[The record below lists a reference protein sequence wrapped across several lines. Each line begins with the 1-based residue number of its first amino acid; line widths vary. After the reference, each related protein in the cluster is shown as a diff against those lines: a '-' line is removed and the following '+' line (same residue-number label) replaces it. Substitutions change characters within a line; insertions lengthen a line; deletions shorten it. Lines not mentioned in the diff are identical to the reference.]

1 MPRLNSVMLC
11 PKARA
16 NDGSRLDPNNS
27 STIATI
33 RMIFQVKP
41 TLLCRAMAKQIT
53 RRPAR
58 TYHQFYKMAAGRQTR
73 QRKLDAPPS
82 CDFSGKSASETPATD
97 RSEDFAAMTGGYR

>member
-16 NDGSRLDPNNS
+16 NDGSRLEPNNS
-27 STIATI
+27 NTIATI

-41 TLLCRAMAKQIT
+41 TLLCRAVAKRIS

-58 TYHQFYKMAAGRQTR
+58 TYHQFYKMVAGRQTPP
-73 QRKLDAPPS
+73 RKPEARPS
-82 CDFSGKSASETPATD
+82 CDFSGKSALESPPSD
-97 RSEDFAAMTGGYR
+97 HSEDFSAMSGSYR

>member
-16 NDGSRLDPNNS
+16 NDGSRLEPNNS
-27 STIATI
+27 NTIATI

-41 TLLCRAMAKQIT
+41 TLQCRAVAKRIS

-73 QRKLDAPPS
+73 PHKPDAPPS
-82 CDFSGKSASETPATD
+82 CDFSGKSASETPPTH
-97 RSEDFAAMTGGYR
+97 RSEDFAAMSGGYR